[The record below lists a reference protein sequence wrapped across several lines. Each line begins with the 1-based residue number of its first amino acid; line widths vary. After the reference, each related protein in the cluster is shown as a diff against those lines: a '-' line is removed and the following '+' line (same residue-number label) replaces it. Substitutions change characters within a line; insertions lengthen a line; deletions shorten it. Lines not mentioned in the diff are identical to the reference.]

1 MNSTFFWDCNVIV
14 WQFTVV
20 SNEHIVTIFWADE

>member
-1 MNSTFFWDCNVIV
+1 MNSTFFWDCNVIF
-14 WQFTVV
+14 WPLTIV